1 MVMKFA
7 KKFQDMRSSRTGW
20 KVAVCGLLLCRIGV
34 SCADTVLLS
43 DTTLISGTETADFSF
58 TAPGPGTVSVTLTN
72 IAWPQTLSN
81 LNFLASTPSTVLSS
95 WSTSGSQT
103 GSFGVSGSGTYFAD
117 VQATAQGPMNLG
129 VYSLELTFSPQA
141 PVPLPASS
149 WLLLAGLL
157 TIAGWLRSKGGSV
170 AQHQPLN
177 RESAA

>member
-1 MVMKFA
+1 MKFPNR
-7 KKFQDMRSSRTGW
+7 FLDMRPRRTTLM
-20 KVAVCGLLLCRIGV
+20 VALTGLLLGGAGA
-34 SCADTVLLS
+34 SYADTVLLS
-43 DTTLISGTETADFSF
+43 DTTMISGTESADFSF

-157 TIAGWLRSKGGSV
+157 TLAGWLRSKGGNP
-170 AQHQPLN
+170 AQTQ
-177 RESAA
+177 AATA